1 MPSFSTI
8 SMSKPGQ
15 PAPSHYACV
24 YVDYCILLPS
34 KFNLAFKM
42 VGQVEDAS
50 IHYRKPS
57 LTQIIEKVERKYKQ
71 KNMVSISTT

>member
-1 MPSFSTI
+1 
-8 SMSKPGQ
+8 
-15 PAPSHYACV
+15 
-24 YVDYCILLPS
+24 
-34 KFNLAFKM
+34 M